1 MWFWPNS
8 IRMRTALILS
18 VLVTLLWLGAAA
30 VTARILSYEMGKVF
44 DAALQ
49 ETGQR
54 ILQLAVLEVLGRDEE
69 GNSQLVTS
77 LDAAPA
83 FFTYV
88 VRDDRGR
95 VLLSSQNADLAQF
108 HIGLPLGFSASDS
121 FRMYQ
126 EAAVSGTIILTI
138 AEPLA
143 HRVTMAREV
152 ALALAL
158 PLLLVIPLSILGISY
173 GLAFGLGPL
182 GQLRAQ
188 LAQRDMGDLAPLVTD
203 GLARELQPIAA
214 TANQLFLRLKTAFEA
229 ERSFA
234 SNAAHELRTPL
245 AGAVAQVQRLRQ
257 STTEPETARRADQI
271 EATLKRLTR
280 LSERLIQ
287 LARAEGAQLLAA
299 NPYDVRIILRLVAD
313 DFSRGQDT
321 GRLILDM
328 PMDKVISTLDP
339 DAVGI
344 VARNLFENAL
354 RHGDGGVVR
363 MHLGADGWLSVENGG
378 PAVADPAA
386 LAARFMRKGG
396 MGSGLGLAIVRTIA
410 DRTGVTLILT
420 SPLQGQ
426 AGGFSARIQL
436 VGPTRARIIQISP
449 ASAKLS

>member
-1 MWFWPNS
+1 MWFWPKS

-18 VLVTLLWLGAAA
+18 VLVTALWLAAA
-30 VTARILSYEMGKVF
+30 GITARILSHEMGKVF

-54 ILQLAVLEVLGRDEE
+54 LLQLAVIEVLGRDEDS
-69 GNSQLVTS
+69 NSQLVTT
-77 LDAAPA
+77 LDSAPE
-83 FFTYV
+83 FFTYM
-88 VRDDRGR
+88 VRDDQGQ
-95 VLLSSQNADLAQF
+95 VLLSSQNADAAQF
-108 HIGLPLGFSASDS
+108 AQGLPMGFSDTAE
-121 FRMYQ
+121 FRLYQ

-143 HRVTMAREV
+143 HRSTVADEV

-158 PLLLVIPLSILGISY
+158 PLVLVIPLSVLGISY
-173 GLAFGLGPL
+173 GLGFGLGPL
-182 GQLRAQ
+182 RQLRGQLAR
-188 LAQRDMGDLAPLVTD
+188 RDIGDLAPLVTD
-203 GLARELQPIAA
+203 GLPRELQPIAA

-257 STTEPETARRADQI
+257 LTTEPETARRADQI

-287 LARAEGAQLLAA
+287 LARAEGAQLLASG
-299 NPYDVRIILRLVAD
+299 PHDLRVILRLVAE
-313 DFSRGQDT
+313 DFSRGKDA
-321 GRLILDM
+321 GRLDM
-328 PMDKVISTLDP
+328 DLPDAAVLSTLDP

-344 VARNLFENAL
+344 LARNLFENAL
-354 RHGDGGVVR
+354 RHGDGGQVR
-363 MHLGADGWLSVENGG
+363 VHLGSDGWISVENDG

-386 LAARFMRKGG
+386 LSARFMRKGG

-410 DRTGVTLILT
+410 ERADLALSLT
-420 SPLQGQ
+420 SPLAGQ
-426 AGGFSARIQL
+426 AGGFCARIQL
-436 VGPTRARIIQISP
+436 RATPQKGRDNP
-449 ASAKLS
+449 D